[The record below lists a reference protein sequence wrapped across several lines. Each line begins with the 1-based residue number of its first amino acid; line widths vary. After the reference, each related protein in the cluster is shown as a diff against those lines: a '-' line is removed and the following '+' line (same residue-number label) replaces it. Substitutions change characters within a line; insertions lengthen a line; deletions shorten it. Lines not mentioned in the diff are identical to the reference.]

1 MELQGAN
8 AEVAFAPWMPSQN
21 CDLRCT
27 HIQMLNVGTKG
38 YRCTQQNNGRSHVFR
53 GILYSLFPIFWG
65 YIKHLSSTRIES
77 GTIKASTQMSSPQC
91 VCGSGSRFMGVIMEA
106 QWVHC
111 NTSTHSLCHLTYFMC
126 QSQRGK
132 RKRLYV
138 CVYTYCVLSLHP
150 SINITSSQFVLC
162 FCYTTVNAAFA
173 LSQHLRHLWVT
184 SNDHE
189 ALVKQNWCFCSVWP
203 QLALFVSLMSYSL
216 WVSWSLSWNYIFIT
230 RYTK

>member
-8 AEVAFAPWMPSQN
+8 AEVAFAPRMPSQMWS
-21 CDLRCT
+21 LGS
-27 HIQMLNVGTKG
+27 QMLNVGTNG
-38 YRCTQQNNGRSHVFR
+38 YCSTQQNNRRSHMFR

-65 YIKHLSSTRIES
+65 YIKHLSSTRKES
-77 GTIKASTQMSSPQC
+77 GTIKASPRMSSPQC
-91 VCGSGSRFMGVIMEA
+91 VCGSGSRFMAVIMEA

-126 QSQRGK
+126 QSRRGK
-132 RKRLYV
+132 RKRLNV

-150 SINITSSQFVLC
+150 SINITFSQFVFC

-189 ALVKQNWCFCSVWP
+189 ALVKQSWCFCSAWP
-203 QLALFVSLMSYSL
+203 QLALFVLLMSYSL
-216 WVSWSLSWNYIFIT
+216 WVSWSLSWTYIFVT
-230 RYTK
+230 RYAK